1 MKSNLNLIFDATT
14 EAHDRAAIA
23 IDRYGE
29 FASTHEAY
37 GVLAEEV
44 DELLDAIRCN
54 DAQWVID
61 EAIDV
66 AAVAIRLANEIAN
79 RGAICKRSGFDKLPQ
94 GGE

>member
-1 MKSNLNLIFDATT
+1 MSLSKAMA
-14 EAHDRAAIA
+14 EAQHRGAMA
-23 IDRYGE
+23 RKKYGE
-29 FASTHEAY
+29 FSSTHEAY

-79 RGAICKRSGFDKLPQ
+79 RGAICKRSGFDKIAE
-94 GGE
+94 GGD

>member
-1 MKSNLNLIFDATT
+1 MAYPKPMI
-14 EAHDRAAIA
+14 EAHSRGLLARA
-23 IDRYGE
+23 RYGE
-29 FASTHEAY
+29 FSSTHEAY

-66 AAVAIRLANEIAN
+66 AAVAIRLANEVAN
-79 RGAICKRSGFDKLPQ
+79 GGSICKRSGFDKLPE
-94 GGE
+94 GED